1 MTLVDVLPDVPKL
14 TRAWLLTQTD
24 LTSLVGQRVTTRS
37 PGPPIV
43 YPYVTLQR
51 IGGIPSIRQRL
62 DTARI
67 QVDCWAETEGTASRV
82 ARVARACLHLMEGYT
97 TAEAVVTAVEDDLG
111 LSWLPDTT
119 RKPETPRFIF
129 GVAISA
135 HAVP

>member
-1 MTLVDVLPDVPKL
+1 MTLVDVLPDVPRL

-24 LTSLVGQRVTTRS
+24 LTSLVGQRISTRS
-37 PGPPIV
+37 PGTIV

-51 IGGIPSIRQRL
+51 IGGVPSVRQRL
-62 DTARI
+62 DVARI

-97 TAEAVVTAVEDDLG
+97 TADAVVTGVDDDLG

-119 RKPETPRFIF
+119 RHDPIPRFIF

-135 HAVP
+135 HALP